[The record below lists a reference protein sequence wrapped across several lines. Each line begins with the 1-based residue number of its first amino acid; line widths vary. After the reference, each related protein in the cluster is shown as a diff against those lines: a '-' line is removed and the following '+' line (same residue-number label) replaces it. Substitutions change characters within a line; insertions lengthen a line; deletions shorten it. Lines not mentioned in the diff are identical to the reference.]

1 MRLATA
7 RIAPPADRFAEA
19 EATLSALVNRLQSEE
34 TTRMSHSDLETL
46 LEQQGRE
53 LMRQLLQAHLDW
65 RAEATPTT
73 PVVGADGVERT
84 HQRSGTR
91 DLETLLGTVQVTR
104 KGLGARGRE
113 TLFPLDAE
121 LNLPAERYSF
131 GVRRRAAEEATKG
144 AYDEVVKILGT
155 HASAAVAKRQVEAV
169 VRRAAQDFDSYYLER
184 RLAWPTET
192 GVSSK
197 ILVLTFDGKGVP
209 MRPADLRPVTQ
220 TAASRRQ
227 RKLTT
232 RLTKGEKRHV
242 KRIAQVAA
250 VYTIAPFMR
259 TAEDLIRELRPEK
272 APLRRARPRPEG
284 KRVWASLAKEPEE
297 VIDDAF
303 LDAASRDPTR
313 RKRWAVL
320 LDGHPDQLDRV
331 RAAAKRH
338 RVKVTIVL
346 DLIHVLEYLW
356 KAAYVFYPEG
366 STEAEGWVTE
376 RLLWLLCGD
385 AGQVIAS
392 VRRTATCRG
401 LTAAA
406 RKPADTCADYLERYK
421 AYTQYDAYLKMGL
434 PIATGVIEG
443 ACRHV
448 IRDRMEITGARWS
461 LEGAEAILRL
471 RSLRASGDLDA
482 YWRHHEQRELERNHA
497 AQYANGKIPSLTRP
511 GPTSR
516 RKANSPRLR
525 MVK

>member
-1 MRLATA
+1 
-7 RIAPPADRFAEA
+7 
-19 EATLSALVNRLQSEE
+19 
-34 TTRMSHSDLETL
+34 MSHSDLETL

-65 RAEATPTT
+65 RAQAKPTT
-73 PVVGADGVERT
+73 PVVGADNVERT

-91 DLETLLGTVQVTR
+91 ALETLLGTVQVTR
-104 KGLGARGRE
+104 AGCGARGRE

-121 LNLPAERYSF
+121 LNLPTERYSF
-131 GVRRRAAEEATKG
+131 GIRRRAAEEATKG
-144 AYDEVVKILGT
+144 AFDEVVKILGT
-155 HASAAVAKRQVEAV
+155 HASAAVAKRQVEEV
-169 VRRAAQDFDSYYLER
+169 VRRAAQDFDSYYLDR

-192 GVSSK
+192 GPSSK

-209 MRPADLRPVTQ
+209 MRPSDLRPATQ
-220 TAASRRQ
+220 AAASRRQ

-250 VYTIAPFMR
+250 VYTIAPFVR
-259 TAEDLIRELRPEK
+259 TAEDLIRELRPDT
-272 APLRRARPRPEG
+272 APPRQDRPRPEG
-284 KRVWASLAKEPEE
+284 KRVWASLAKEPAE

-303 LDAASRDPTR
+303 LDAASRDPKR
-313 RKRWAVL
+313 RKRWVVL
-320 LDGHPDQLDRV
+320 LDGNLDQLDRV
-331 RAAAKRH
+331 RAVATRH

-356 KAAYVFYPEG
+356 KAAYVFFPEG
-366 STEAEGWVTE
+366 SMEAEGWVTE

-406 RKPADTCADYLERYK
+406 RKPADTCADYIDRFK
-421 AYTQYDAYLKMGL
+421 AYVQYDAYLKAGL

-471 RSLRASGDLDA
+471 RSLRASGDLDT

-511 GPTSR
+511 GSASR
-516 RKANSPRLR
+516 RPANSPRLR
-525 MVK
+525 VVK

>member
-7 RIAPPADRFAEA
+7 RAAPPADRFAEA
-19 EATLSALVNRLQSEE
+19 EATLSVLVNRLQSEE
-34 TTRMSHSDLETL
+34 TTRMSHSDLESL

-65 RAEATPTT
+65 RADAKSTK

-104 KGLGARGRE
+104 DGLGARGRE

-131 GVRRRAAEEATKG
+131 GIRRRAAEEATKG
-144 AYDEVVKILGT
+144 AFDEVVKILGT
-155 HASAAVAKRQVEAV
+155 HARAAVAKRQVEEV
-169 VRRAAQDFDSYYLER
+169 VRRAAQDFDSYYLDR

-192 GVSSK
+192 GPSSK

-209 MRPADLRPVTQ
+209 MRPSDLRPATQ
-220 TAASRRQ
+220 AAASRRQ

-232 RLTKGEKRHV
+232 RLSKGEKRHA

-250 VYTIAPFMR
+250 VYTIAPFVR
-259 TAEDLIRELRPEK
+259 TAEDLIRELRPDK
-272 APLRRARPRPEG
+272 APPPRARPRPEG

-303 LDAASRDPTR
+303 LDGASRDPTR
-313 RKRWAVL
+313 RKRWVVL
-320 LDGHPDQLDRV
+320 LDGHPDQLARV

-366 STEAEGWVTE
+366 SSEAEGWVTE

-401 LTAAA
+401 LTAGA
-406 RKPADTCADYLERYK
+406 RKPADTCADYIERYK
-421 AYTQYDAYLKMGL
+421 AYTQYDAYLKAGL

-448 IRDRMEITGARWS
+448 IRDRMELTGARWS
-461 LEGAEAILRL
+461 LERAEAMLRL
-471 RSLRASGDLDA
+471 RALRASGDFEEHWHD
-482 YWRHHEQRELERNHA
+482 REPRELERNHA
-497 AQYANGKIPSLTRP
+497 ARYANGKIPSLTRS

-516 RKANSPRLR
+516 RKANGPRLR

>member
-7 RIAPPADRFAEA
+7 RAAPPADGFVQA
-19 EATLSALVNRLQSEE
+19 EATLSALVNHLQSKE
-34 TTRMSHSDLETL
+34 TARMSHSDLETL

-53 LMRQLLQAHLDW
+53 LMRQLLQAHLNW
-65 RAEATPTT
+65 RAQAKATK
-73 PVVGADGVERT
+73 PVVGADGVGRT

-91 DLETLLGTVQVTR
+91 ALETLLGTVQVTR
-104 KGLGARGRE
+104 DGHGARGRE

-121 LNLPAERYSF
+121 LNLPTERYSF

-144 AYDEVVKILGT
+144 AFEEVVKILGT
-155 HASAAVAKRQVEAV
+155 HASAAVAKRQVEEV
-169 VRRAAQDFDSYYLER
+169 VRRAAQDFDSFYLER

-192 GVSSK
+192 GPSSK
-197 ILVLTFDGKGVP
+197 LLVLTFDGKGVP
-209 MRPADLRPVTQ
+209 MRPADLRPATQ
-220 TAASRRQ
+220 AAAAQRH

-250 VYTIAPFMR
+250 VYTIAPFVR
-259 TAEDLIRELRPEK
+259 TAEDLIRELRPDK
-272 APLRRARPRPEG
+272 APPRKRPRPEG

-303 LDAASRDPTR
+303 LDASSRDPTR
-313 RKRWAVL
+313 RKRWVVL
-320 LDGHPDQLDRV
+320 LDGNSDQLARV
-331 RAAAKRH
+331 REAAKRH
-338 RVKVTIVL
+338 RVTVTIVL

-356 KAAYVFYPEG
+356 KAVYVFYPEG
-366 STEAEGWVTE
+366 STEAEGWVRE
-376 RLLWLLCGD
+376 RLLWLLGGD

-392 VRRTATCRG
+392 IRRTATCRG
-401 LTAAA
+401 LTPAE
-406 RKPADTCADYLERYK
+406 RKPADTCADYIEHHK
-421 AYTQYDAYLKMGL
+421 AYTQYDAYLKAGL

-471 RSLRASGDLDA
+471 RSLRASGDLA
-482 YWRHHEQRELERNHA
+482 KYWRHHEQRELERNHA
-497 AQYANGKIPSLTRP
+497 ARYANGKIPSLKRP
-511 GPTSR
+511 EPTSLR
-516 RKANSPRLR
+516 TANGPRLR
-525 MVK
+525 VVK

>member
-7 RIAPPADRFAEA
+7 RAAPPADRFVEA
-19 EATLSALVNRLQSEE
+19 EATFSALVNGLQSKE
-34 TTRMSHSDLETL
+34 TARMSHSDLEAL

-65 RAEATPTT
+65 RAQGTSTT
-73 PVVGADGVERT
+73 PIVGADGVERT

-91 DLETLLGTVQVTR
+91 ALETLLGTVQVTR
-104 KGLGARGRE
+104 AGHGARGRA

-131 GVRRRAAEEATKG
+131 GIRRRAAEEATKG
-144 AYDEVVKILGT
+144 AFEEVVKILGT
-155 HASAAVAKRQVEAV
+155 HASAAVATRQVEEV
-169 VRRAAQDFDSYYLER
+169 VRRAAHDFDSFYLER
-184 RLAWPTET
+184 RLAWPAET
-192 GVSSK
+192 HPSSTL
-197 ILVLTFDGKGVP
+197 LVLTFDGKGVP
-209 MRPADLRPVTQ
+209 MRRVDLRPATQ
-220 TAASRRQ
+220 AAAARRQ

-232 RLTKGEKRHV
+232 RLTKGEKRHA
-242 KRIAQVAA
+242 KRIAQVAG
-250 VYTIAPFMR
+250 VYTIAPFVR
-259 TAEDLIRELRPEK
+259 TAEDLIRELRPDN
-272 APLRRARPRPEG
+272 APPRTRPRPEG
-284 KRVWASLAKEPEE
+284 KRVWASLAKEPAE

-303 LDAASRDPTR
+303 LDAASRDLKR
-313 RKRWAVL
+313 QKRWVVL
-320 LDGHPDQLDRV
+320 LDGNADQLARV
-331 RAAAKRH
+331 REAAKRH
-338 RVKVTIVL
+338 RATVTIVL

-392 VRRTATCRG
+392 IRRTATGRG
-401 LTAAA
+401 LTPAA
-406 RKPADTCADYLERYK
+406 RKPADTCADYIERHK
-421 AYTQYDAYLKMGL
+421 AYTHYDAYLEAGL

-448 IRDRMEITGARWS
+448 IRDRMEISGARWS

-471 RSLRASGDLDA
+471 RSLRASGDLDT

-497 AQYANGKIPSLTRP
+497 ARYANGTIPSLTRP
-511 GPTSR
+511 EAASR
-516 RKANSPRLR
+516 RKANRPHLR
-525 MVK
+525 VVK